1 MVSLCSAVTVSYRFS
16 KKRCGCKPIDYLLHR
31 YCYGHFC
38 RHGPYDCLDWVRFV
52 TFNAI
57 DLQEAA
63 SNTDATTTMEYGY
76 GLFKASATDG
86 ASNNTISNCVITLNR
101 VNTTAPTTG
110 PAFQGSNGIAL
121 LVCAQLLMQT
131 TITVT
136 ATSGASSNNKFYS
149 NTIQNVNN
157 GICMSGFAD
166 E

>member
-1 MVSLCSAVTVSYRFS
+1 MITSYTVTATATSAAMDRMIALIGS
-16 KKRCGCKPIDYLLHR
+16 D
-31 YCYGHFC
+31 
-38 RHGPYDCLDWVRFV
+38 FV